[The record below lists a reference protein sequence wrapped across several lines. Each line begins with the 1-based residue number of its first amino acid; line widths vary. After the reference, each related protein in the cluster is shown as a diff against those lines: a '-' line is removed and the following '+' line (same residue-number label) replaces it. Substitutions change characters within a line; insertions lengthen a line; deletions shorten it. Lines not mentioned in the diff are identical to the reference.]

1 MSVVAEN
8 FQKIL
13 SQIPQDKLD
22 KIKIVAVSKLQPIVK
37 IQEYIEICQH
47 KNLKIILGEN
57 YLQEAKEK
65 ITQLPKYKVNCQW
78 HMLGPLQSNKV
89 KQAVEYFDLIQSVH
103 SLKIAQEINRRAAQI
118 NKIQEIF
125 LQINISND
133 QAKSGINQQ
142 EFVEVLST
150 VNQMQNVKLR
160 GLMTITQIYENPED
174 ARGDF
179 RALAQLRDQFLS
191 KDHELSMGMSNDFL
205 VAIEEGATMIR
216 VGTAIFGERE
226 AS

>member
-1 MSVVAEN
+1 MSLVAEN

-13 SQIPQDKLD
+13 KQIPQSKLD
-22 KIKIVAVSKLQPIVK
+22 RVQIVAVSKLQAISK
-37 IQEYIEICQH
+37 IQEYIEICQQ
-47 KNLKIILGEN
+47 KKLKIILGEN

-65 ITQLPKYKVNCQW
+65 IAHFPKYKVDCQW

-103 SLKIAQEINRRAAQI
+103 SLKIAQEINRRAAQS

-142 EFVEVLST
+142 EFVEVLSA
-150 VNQMQNVKLR
+150 VNQMQNIKLR
-160 GLMTITQIYENPED
+160 GLMTITQMYENPEE

-216 VGTAIFGERE
+216 VGTAIFGERK
-226 AS
+226 